1 MYKIKHIHN
10 SKAFTVLELLMVV
23 FLTLLLYSSFSS
35 NNLNFQNKQ
44 VTIRVSNLCSQ
55 LKTYDKGQGMKL
67 LITKDKKNNIV
78 YTINGKRVTLKLN
91 IDFDNFYI
99 LDQSNHIKTKVFEDN
114 IVFEYNINK
123 KGYCQKY
130 LYLKDDN
137 YYIQSPFKSNPE
149 IYEKIDIK

>member
-35 NNLNFQNKQ
+35 NNLNFKNKQ
-44 VTIRVSNLCSQ
+44 VTIRISNLCSQ

-67 LITKDKKNNIV
+67 LITKDKKDNIV

-91 IDFDNFYI
+91 IDFDNFYT
-99 LDQSNHIKTKVFEDN
+99 LDQSNHIKVKVFKDN
-114 IVFEYNINK
+114 IVFQYDINK

-130 LYLKDDN
+130 LYLKDDQ
-137 YYIQSPFKSNPE
+137 YYIQSPFKLNPE
-149 IYEKIDIK
+149 IYKKIDIK

>member
-44 VTIRVSNLCSQ
+44 VTIRISNLCSQ
-55 LKTYDKGQGMKL
+55 LKTYDKGAGVKL
-67 LITKDKKNNIV
+67 LITKDKKNNIA

-99 LDQSNHIKTKVFEDN
+99 LDQSNHIKVKVFKDN

-130 LYLKDDN
+130 LYLKDDQ
-137 YYIQSPFKSNPE
+137 YYIQSPFKLNPE
-149 IYEKIDIK
+149 IYKKIDIK

>member
-99 LDQSNHIKTKVFEDN
+99 LDQSNHIKTKVFEND
-114 IVFEYNINK
+114 IIFQYNINK

-130 LYLKDDN
+130 LYLKDST
-137 YYIQSPFKSNPE
+137 YYMQSPFKLSPE
-149 IYEKIDIK
+149 IYENINIR